1 VANNVLRARDNI
13 VSRTRYRSEIKE
25 TLKDLKPSEWP
36 IEMMVDQRLTM
47 DAVDDLA
54 EAVTT
59 VSENVEANTKVIGVL
74 RDKCHVLSPDAKDPD
89 VEEIEAKG
97 KVALAL
103 ANHWGKILLTIVGMI
118 LAFLGGSYI
127 GGA

>member
-74 RDKCHVLSPDAKDPD
+74 QGKCHVLSPDAKDPD